1 MLEEREIRQY
11 FHDIYVTFLG
21 SNLKNNS
28 NVNPKD
34 LVDHAEAHV
43 RVEVERLEK
52 LTEWYSSLK
61 HQKKLN
67 NNFAGG
73 RWSHLTSLINWKNHC
88 NVIPATICSL
98 VEVL

>member
-43 RVEVERLEK
+43 KIEVERLEK
-52 LTEWYSSLK
+52 LTLWYRQLK
-61 HQKKLN
+61 AEK
-67 NNFAGG
+67 
-73 RWSHLTSLINWKNHC
+73 
-88 NVIPATICSL
+88 
-98 VEVL
+98 EVK

>member
-28 NVNPKD
+28 NQNPKD

-43 RVEVERLEK
+43 KVEVERLEQ
-52 LTEWYSSLK
+52 LTEWYK
-61 HQKKLN
+61 QHIAEK
-67 NNFAGG
+67 
-73 RWSHLTSLINWKNHC
+73 
-88 NVIPATICSL
+88 
-98 VEVL
+98 EVK